1 MSGAQSTREARLR
14 PEEAHRYP
22 WIPAGEWHPA
32 AMLADRVLAG
42 HVLRGQAVA
51 IWGRALQEGH
61 FEFRGGDTRG
71 GERAG
76 ARGRSE
82 DR

>member
-1 MSGAQSTREARLR
+1 MSAAQSTREARLR

-22 WIPAGEWHPA
+22 WILAGEWHPA
-32 AMLADRVLAG
+32 AALADRVLAG
-42 HVLRGQAVA
+42 HLLRGRAVA
-51 IWGRALQEGH
+51 IWGRVLPESH
-61 FEFRGGDTRG
+61 FEFRGGEARG

-76 ARGRSE
+76 ARPRRG